1 MKINIMYFKECNL
14 ILPLWRFT
22 LFHTAGVTSIIT
34 RRGDTWNMHITHP
47 DGSVNRI
54 KMDWSNT
61 QGPVLI

>member
-22 LFHTAGVTSIIT
+22 LFH
-34 RRGDTWNMHITHP
+34 NLHNHP
-47 DGSVNRI
+47 PWRYLDAHHPSCVNRI
-54 KMDWSNT
+54 KMDWRNT